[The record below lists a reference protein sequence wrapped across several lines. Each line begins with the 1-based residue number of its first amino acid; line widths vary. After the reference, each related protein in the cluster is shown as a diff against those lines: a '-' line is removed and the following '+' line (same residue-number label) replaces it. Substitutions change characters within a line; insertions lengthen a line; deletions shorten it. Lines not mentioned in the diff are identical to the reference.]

1 MTAGDEVQANAYR
14 TVIAQKI
21 ERGSVPRRTRI
32 VVYGGPDRD
41 AGVVV
46 IGCDVC
52 VMWCDRVLA

>member
-32 VVYGGPDRD
+32 VVYAGPDRVAD
-41 AGVVV
+41 VVV
-46 IGCDVC
+46 VGCDVG
-52 VMWCDRVLA
+52 VMWV